1 MINSVNGFEYSKRSP
16 FGGVSSHRGSD
27 YWLAGTERNTE
38 NIQGSTLASILPEAI
53 ILNPDEARKTNN
65 LKIIG
70 WSIASATILA
80 AGGIFFLLRGGPN
93 GITKGFGAIKNY
105 LERKVQKSKLS
116 GMGASAYEYL
126 LGKIDYLLNKSQA
139 VNNFTTIKD
148 FTFKK
153 IMYGGKN
160 NWKYTRKLH
169 NRITSMFEKLGLKT
183 VANSYVKTLSHFENL
198 KNLNISTL
206 AELKKGKDLSK
217 EITVNGV
224 KLRKSEW
231 IALLENKGIQIEQ
244 LLSDNFSDSVRRAR
258 YLDIK
263 KYTKELE
270 QSFDEKG
277 PLWFLSKDTLNSFVA
292 DAEMSPKKLQ
302 IQKNI
307 NKIRNDI
314 SYTPLDLYKDADSK
328 IMTIASYFSI
338 EDKNALKVLNNLRDN
353 FSKFAK
359 TGVVDKNVILS
370 SLSELEAE
378 VRRLFIPSEKNLD
391 LRACVQELRDI
402 FINYRRGNVQ
412 EILDVYKALLP
423 QEQYEKLSKEFSK
436 AVKSLDKS
444 IKLETED
451 FINKSR
457 DLALGSAPTDILSV
471 LGGLGT
477 LSYYLGKSDNSQERV
492 AIALKYG
499 IPALVGVGVSLYGN
513 ARLFAGS
520 KSLCFAVI
528 SSFIANRLGS
538 LGNHL
543 YENYLKKT
551 GQYIES
557 KKELKKA
564 KTA

>member
-16 FGGVSSHRGSD
+16 FGDVSSHRGSD

-38 NIQGSTLASILPEAI
+38 NIQGSTLASILPETI

-80 AGGIFFLLRGGPN
+80 AGVIFFLLRGGPN
-93 GITKGFGAIKNY
+93 GITKGFLAIKNY

-217 EITVNGV
+217 EITINGV

-231 IALLENKGIQIEQ
+231 IALVEDKGIQIEQ
-244 LLSDNFSDSVRRAR
+244 LISDNFSNGVRRAR

-292 DAEMSPKKLQ
+292 DAKMLPKKLQ

-338 EDKNALKVLNNLRDN
+338 EDKNALKILNNLRDN
-353 FSKFAK
+353 FSQFSKNGK
-359 TGVVDKNVILS
+359 VNKNVVLSNLS
-370 SLSELEAE
+370 SLEAE
-378 VRRLFIPSEKNLD
+378 VKHLFVLTEKNAE
-391 LRACVQELRDI
+391 LRNCVQELRDI

-444 IKLETED
+444 VKLETED

-477 LSYYLGKSDNSQERV
+477 LSYYLGKSDNGQERT

-538 LGNHL
+538 FANHL

-551 GQYIES
+551 GQYIEPT
-557 KKELKKA
+557 KELTKA

>member
-16 FGGVSSHRGSD
+16 FGAVSMHNRSD
-27 YWLAGTERNTE
+27 YWLAQTERN
-38 NIQGSTLASILPEAI
+38 NKNFQDITLASILPETI

-80 AGGIFFLLRGGPN
+80 AGGIFFFLRGGGS
-93 GITKGFGAIKNY
+93 GITKGIQNLKNF
-105 LERKVQKSKLS
+105 LERKIQKSKLS
-116 GMGASAYEYL
+116 GMGASTYEYL
-126 LGKIDYLLNKSQA
+126 LGKIDFLLNKSQA

-148 FTFKK
+148 FAFKK
-153 IMYGGKN
+153 LMYGGKN

-169 NRITSMFEKLGLKT
+169 NSVTSMFEKLGLKT
-183 VANSYVKTLSHFENL
+183 VRNSYAKTLNNFEYL

-206 AELKKGKDLSK
+206 AELKMGKDLSK
-217 EITVNGV
+217 EITINGV
-224 KLRKSEW
+224 KLPKSEW
-231 IALLENKGIQIEQ
+231 MTLVQDKGLQIDQ
-244 LLSDNFSDSVRRAR
+244 LLSDNFSEGVRRAR

-292 DAEMSPKKLQ
+292 DAKMLPKKLQ

-307 NKIRNDI
+307 NSVKNAI

-359 TGVVDKNVILS
+359 TSVVDKNVMLS
-370 SLSELEAE
+370 NLSELEAE

-391 LRACVQELRDI
+391 LRACVQELRDL
-402 FINYRRGNVQ
+402 FTNYKRGNVQ

-423 QEQYEKLSKEFSK
+423 QNQYEKLSKEFSK
-436 AVKSLDKS
+436 AIKSLDKS
-444 IKLETED
+444 VKLETEN

-471 LGGLGT
+471 FGGLAT
-477 LSYYLGKSDNSQERV
+477 LSYYLGKSDNSQERT

-520 KSLCFAVI
+520 KSLCFAMI
-528 SSFIANRLGS
+528 SSFIANRFGS
-538 LGNHL
+538 FANHS

-551 GQYIES
+551 GQYIEPQ
-557 KKELKKA
+557 KEFKKA
-564 KTA
+564 KAA